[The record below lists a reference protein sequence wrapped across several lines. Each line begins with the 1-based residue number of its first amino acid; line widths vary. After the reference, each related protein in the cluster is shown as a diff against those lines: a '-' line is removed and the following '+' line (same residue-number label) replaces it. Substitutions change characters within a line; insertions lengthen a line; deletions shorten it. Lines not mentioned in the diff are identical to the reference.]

1 MKLPY
6 IIDDLPNVIFKS
18 VKSTPPNTIPSNGVM
33 ISFTKELTI
42 LPNAAPITTPTAKS
56 ITFPLKANFL
66 NSFHM
71 C

>member
-6 IIDDLPNVIFKS
+6 ITADLPYPKCKL
-18 VKSTPPNTIPSNGVM
+18 VKSTPPNTIPSNGVI

-56 ITFPLKANFL
+56 TTFPLKANF
-66 NSFHM
+66 
-71 C
+71 

>member
-6 IIDDLPNVIFKS
+6 ITADLPYPKCKS

-56 ITFPLKANFL
+56 TTFPLKANF
-66 NSFHM
+66 
-71 C
+71 